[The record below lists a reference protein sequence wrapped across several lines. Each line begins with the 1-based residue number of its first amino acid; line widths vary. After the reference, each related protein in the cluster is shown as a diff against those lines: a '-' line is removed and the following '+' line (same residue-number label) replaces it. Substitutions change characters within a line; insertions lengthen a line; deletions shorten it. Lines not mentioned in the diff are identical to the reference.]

1 MCAVMSGYSLL
12 SNLACEQYICFCVGL
27 SLCPGLHACRIFVML
42 LELVHAVPLF
52 LFLLDT
58 AMPPYR
64 VVLEALRDPVA
75 FELILVQREGEYP
88 DGGHGY
94 ASELVEVFRK
104 IHTYDPNFQADA
116 ILDIMTDLEV
126 RLDHAEGRLGE
137 WVCGWLEASLQV
149 SWDCWS
155 IRFNE
160 PFYHLYRNRLTQD
173 CS

>member
-1 MCAVMSGYSLL
+1 
-12 SNLACEQYICFCVGL
+12 
-27 SLCPGLHACRIFVML
+27 ML
-42 LELVHAVPLF
+42 LELMHAVPLF
-52 LFLLDT
+52 LFLLDK

-75 FELILVQREGEYP
+75 FELILLHIDNECP
-88 DGGHGY
+88 DEGHGY

-104 IHTYDPNFQADA
+104 IHIYDPSFQADV
-116 ILDIMTDLEV
+116 ILDIMQDLEV

-160 PFYHLYRNRLTQD
+160 PFTHLYRNRLTQD